1 MLQVLTVILDLNMAK
16 LRDFETYFSQYM
28 KLDISTEEGL
38 MGVAVMR
45 YLSEQGGLQLRKA
58 AEQYALLQSK
68 GLNAQAD
75 RIAEEII
82 LPNQRFLRNVLS
94 PFRKAKRDFFLLGE
108 AQQSQ
113 FYQDVAAAL
122 GQEPASVK
130 TFLEDATVAGDP
142 KKSTSSLQL
151 DGKNI
156 KIKIEGED
164 FKIDTLEQIYGL
176 AIQGNKGR

>member
-1 MLQVLTVILDLNMAK
+1 MSLLC
-16 LRDFETYFSQYM
+16 FSCRTRWS
-28 KLDISTEEGL
+28 DEG
-38 MGVAVMR
+38 
-45 YLSEQGGLQLRKA
+45 LRKA

-68 GLNAQAD
+68 GLTAQAN

-130 TFLEDATVAGDP
+130 TLLEDATV
-142 KKSTSSLQL
+142 KVILRNLRSSLEQQMVISLRLILRVKTLKSTH
-151 DGKNI
+151 
-156 KIKIEGED
+156 
-164 FKIDTLEQIYGL
+164 
-176 AIQGNKGR
+176 